1 MTTELITFTNSSLKE
16 REHFDAKKIRV
27 LLLCNAQRLCSSR
40 FCRVDDLNIW
50 LVKFFYYYLLP
61 EFSFKVIITHT
72 MLLPQQKFRQIIS
85 VLFLLV
91 EWTQPTENVEII
103 YPAAPLF
110 HKRFGNSS
118 TTAENGGC
126 DCATVEIVTA
136 NEPVLRKHGE
146 LLGKYSKMESVEN
159 SPNGLYNGRP
169 AFEHF
174 SGRTNYILL

>member
-1 MTTELITFTNSSLKE
+1 MVGEIFL
-16 REHFDAKKIRV
+16 
-27 LLLCNAQRLCSSR
+27 
-40 FCRVDDLNIW
+40 
-50 LVKFFYYYLLP
+50 LLP
-61 EFSFKVIITHT
+61 EFSFKVIITHSLT
-72 MLLPQQKFRQIIS
+72 HIMLLPQQKFRQIIS
-85 VLFLLV
+85 VLFLLI

-118 TTAENGGC
+118 NTAENGGC

-174 SGRTNYILL
+174 SGRINHIYTIVVVH

>member
-1 MTTELITFTNSSLKE
+1 
-16 REHFDAKKIRV
+16 
-27 LLLCNAQRLCSSR
+27 
-40 FCRVDDLNIW
+40 
-50 LVKFFYYYLLP
+50 
-61 EFSFKVIITHT
+61 
-72 MLLPQQKFRQIIS
+72 MLLPLQQKFRQIIS

-146 LLGKYSKMESVEN
+146 LLGKYSKLESVEN
-159 SPNGLYNGRP
+159 SSNGLYNGRP

-174 SGRTNYILL
+174 SGRIYGVLIM